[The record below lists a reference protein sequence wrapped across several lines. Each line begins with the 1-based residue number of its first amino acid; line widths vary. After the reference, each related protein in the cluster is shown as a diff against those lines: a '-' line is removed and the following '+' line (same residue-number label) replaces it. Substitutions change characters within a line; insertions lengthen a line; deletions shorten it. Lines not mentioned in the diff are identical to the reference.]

1 MSSELR
7 TERRGSTLVL
17 TISDPATRNALSQQ
31 VYTAGVE
38 ALNVAEA
45 DAGVRCVVLQGDG
58 GHFSSG
64 GDVRGL
70 AHRRTEGADVIQ
82 RNVDRLHAWVEAMR
96 AFPKPVIAAVEG
108 AAAGAGCSLALAC
121 DLIVAAADARFTMAY
136 GRIGLTPDGGGLWQ
150 LMQALPRQ
158 RVTRCVWFAEP
169 LTAAELHAAGL
180 VGWVTDNGGA
190 LAQALV
196 LAERLAQATAPN
208 AVAGAKELI
217 GLAPRRPLAEHLA
230 AERRHFVDTLLH
242 PNANEGLA
250 AFLEKRSPRFE

>member
-1 MSSELR
+1 MASELR
-7 TERRGSTLVL
+7 TERRGSTLLL
-17 TISDPATRNALSQQ
+17 TISDPPTRNALSEQ

-45 DAGVRCVVLQGDG
+45 DAALRCVVLQGDG
-58 GHFSSG
+58 GHFTSG
-64 GDVRGL
+64 GDLRRL
-70 AHRRTEGADVIQ
+70 ASRRAEGAEGVQ
-82 RNVDRLHAWVEAMR
+82 RGVDRMHALVESLR

-108 AAAGAGCSLALAC
+108 AAAGAGFSLALAC
-121 DLIVAAADARFTMAY
+121 DLIVAAEDARFTMAY
-136 GRIGLTPDGGGLWQ
+136 GRIGLTPDGGGLWH

-169 LTAAELHAAGL
+169 LTARELLVAGV

-190 LAQALV
+190 LAQAFA
-196 LAERLAQATAPN
+196 LADRLTQTTAPN

-217 GLAPRRPLAEHLA
+217 ELAPRRAFGEHLT
-230 AERRHFVDTLLH
+230 AERRYFVDNLLH

>member
-1 MSSELR
+1 MASELR
-7 TERRGSTLVL
+7 TERRGSTLLL
-17 TISDPATRNALSQQ
+17 TISDPATRNALSEQ

-45 DAGVRCVVLQGDG
+45 DAALRCVVLQGDG
-58 GHFSSG
+58 GHFTSG
-64 GDVRGL
+64 GDIRRL
-70 AHRRTEGADVIQ
+70 AARRAEGAESVQ
-82 RNVDRLHAWVEAMR
+82 RGVDRMHALVEALR

-108 AAAGAGCSLALAC
+108 AAAGAGFSLALAC
-121 DLIVAAADARFTMAY
+121 DLIVAAENARFTMAY

-169 LTAAELHAAGL
+169 LTARELHAAGV

-190 LAQALV
+190 LPQALA
-196 LAERLAQATAPN
+196 LADRLAQATAPN
-208 AVAGAKELI
+208 AIAGAKELI
-217 GLAPRRPLAEHLA
+217 ALAPRRALAEHLA
-230 AERRHFVDTLLH
+230 AERRHFTDTLLH
-242 PNANEGLA
+242 PNANEGLV

>member
-1 MSSELR
+1 MASELR
-7 TERRGSTLVL
+7 TERRGSTLLL
-17 TISDPATRNALSQQ
+17 TISDPPTRNALSEQ

-38 ALNVAEA
+38 TLNVAEA
-45 DAGVRCVVLQGDG
+45 DAALRCVVLQGDG
-58 GHFSSG
+58 GHFTSG
-64 GDVRGL
+64 GDLRRL
-70 AHRRTEGADVIQ
+70 ASRRAEGAEDVQ
-82 RNVDRLHAWVEAMR
+82 RGVDRMHALVEALR

-108 AAAGAGCSLALAC
+108 AAAGAGFSLALAC
-121 DLIVAAADARFTMAY
+121 DLIVAAEDARFTMAY

-169 LTAAELHAAGL
+169 LTARELQAAGV

-190 LAQALV
+190 LAQAFA
-196 LAERLAQATAPN
+196 LADRLAQTTAPN

-217 GLAPRRPLAEHLA
+217 ELAPRRAFGEHLT
-230 AERRHFVDTLLH
+230 AERRYFVDNLLH
-242 PNANEGLA
+242 SNANEGLA